1 MFEIWNQMTDH
12 FTVFQSGG
20 GVNVYLMT
28 ILLVQENK
36 SGGHFLFS
44 YLAHSFLG
52 GHTVTFEIQSFFSRV
67 ETVGR
72 NSR

>member
-36 SGGHFLFS
+36 SGGHFL
-44 YLAHSFLG
+44 LG
-52 GHTVTFEIQSFFSRV
+52 MITESDHHFCV
-67 ETVGR
+67 
-72 NSR
+72 